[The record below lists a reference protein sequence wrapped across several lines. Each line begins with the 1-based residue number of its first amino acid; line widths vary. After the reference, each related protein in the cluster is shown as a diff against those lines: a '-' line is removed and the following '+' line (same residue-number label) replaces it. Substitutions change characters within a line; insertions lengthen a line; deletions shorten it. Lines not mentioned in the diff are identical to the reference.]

1 MEPGWWWECV
11 CLSQVLN
18 KHIIVEFKYFWMP
31 FKILRILLN
40 ELGDGLQVSS
50 GWPSVTHSSK
60 KGRLIV
66 LDGRDTLQAEFNTF
80 RPHGKFVLPP
90 AWSVNLFYFYFLFA
104 LESKRTTWAPV
115 LRVCRETSPV
125 MGMQLLWWLR
135 SLSYLKFPN
144 HKVSSS
150 VKL

>member
-1 MEPGWWWECV
+1 
-11 CLSQVLN
+11 
-18 KHIIVEFKYFWMP
+18 MP

-40 ELGDGLQVSS
+40 ELRDGLQVSS

-90 AWSVNLFYFYFLFA
+90 A
-104 LESKRTTWAPV
+104 
-115 LRVCRETSPV
+115 
-125 MGMQLLWWLR
+125 
-135 SLSYLKFPN
+135 
-144 HKVSSS
+144 
-150 VKL
+150 